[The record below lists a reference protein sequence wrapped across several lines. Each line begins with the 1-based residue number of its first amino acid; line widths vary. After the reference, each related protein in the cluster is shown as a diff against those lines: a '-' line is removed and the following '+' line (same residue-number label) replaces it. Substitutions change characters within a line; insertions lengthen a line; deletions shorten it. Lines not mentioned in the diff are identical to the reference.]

1 MLLGLVE
8 FMERQNHSLWIDI
21 PVLANVA
28 ELSHSYPNALYYKE
42 REFRL
47 CCLLPNHPASSVPTS
62 VPSAT
67 SRRYYMSAG
76 LLSGKSD
83 LRAISAKFNTSYSL
97 TAESLLK
104 INNQLQENEAAEGI
118 LQYTQMHRPQ
128 INIKPTWFEKLGRWE
143 EALDAYSKMQL
154 ECPVN
159 ETKTEIAASLGRMR
173 CLKVCN
179 FVFVVVEN
187 GEILKMLRFLE
198 NA

>member
-1 MLLGLVE
+1 
-8 FMERQNHSLWIDI
+8 MERQNHSLWIDI

-47 CCLLPNHPASSVPTS
+47 CCLLPNLPASSVAQYYK
-62 VPSAT
+62 SAAR
-67 SRRYYMSAG
+67 SNVIIG
-76 LLSGKSD
+76 GKSD
-83 LRAISAKFNTSYSL
+83 LRAITAKFNTSYAL

-159 ETKTEIAASLGRMR
+159 ETKTDIEASLGRMR
-173 CLKVCN
+173 CLKVS
-179 FVFVVVEN
+179 
-187 GEILKMLRFLE
+187 LHW
-198 NA
+198 